1 MNEKYL
7 EGLAQYDRMTDSV
20 RKGRSGWICETDRGT
35 ALLQEYRGTLRR
47 LEFEDLVLSRV
58 EEDGQIPVDQYIKTK
73 EDSLIALGADGTRY
87 VLKEWFT
94 DRECSLKDH
103 KEVLL
108 AVRQIARLHK
118 CLAKIPRSE
127 EWNLGSIHGESLEQE
142 MKRHNREMTRTRNYI
157 KQKKKKTDFERCV
170 METFPAFFECA
181 QEAEAGMAA
190 LKEKEHEDR
199 LCHGNMDHHHILM
212 GEGYTAVIEF
222 HKMHLGDQMEDLYH
236 FVRKTMEK
244 HNWDIR
250 LGQEM
255 FAAYDRIMP
264 LSMEKIESL
273 YYLFLYPEKYWKQL
287 NFYYNSKKAW
297 FPARNMEK
305 IRILMEQAENQKNF
319 LELLQ

>member
-1 MNEKYL
+1 M
-7 EGLAQYDRMTDSV
+7 
-20 RKGRSGWICETDRGT
+20 
-35 ALLQEYRGTLRR
+35 
-47 LEFEDLVLSRV
+47 
-58 EEDGQIPVDQYIKTK
+58 
-73 EDSLIALGADGTRY
+73 
-87 VLKEWFT
+87 KEWFT

-127 EWNLGSIHGESLEQE
+127 EWSLGSIHGESLEQE

>member
-7 EGLAQYDRMTDSV
+7 EGLAQYDRTTDSV

-127 EWNLGSIHGESLEQE
+127 EWSLGSIHGESLEQE
-142 MKRHNREMTRTRNYI
+142 MKRHNREMTRTR
-157 KQKKKKTDFERCV
+157 E
-170 METFPAFFECA
+170 
-181 QEAEAGMAA
+181 
-190 LKEKEHEDR
+190 
-199 LCHGNMDHHHILM
+199 
-212 GEGYTAVIEF
+212 
-222 HKMHLGDQMEDLYH
+222 LY
-236 FVRKTMEK
+236 
-244 HNWDIR
+244 
-250 LGQEM
+250 
-255 FAAYDRIMP
+255 
-264 LSMEKIESL
+264 
-273 YYLFLYPEKYWKQL
+273 
-287 NFYYNSKKAW
+287 
-297 FPARNMEK
+297 
-305 IRILMEQAENQKNF
+305 
-319 LELLQ
+319 

>member
-58 EEDGQIPVDQYIKTK
+58 EEDGQIPGDQYIKTK

-127 EWNLGSIHGESLEQE
+127 EWSLGSIHGESLEQE
-142 MKRHNREMTRTRNYI
+142 MKRPKGKLQLDIGHPSSGLCDKSGFRVGNPGSKE
-157 KQKKKKTDFERCV
+157 
-170 METFPAFFECA
+170 
-181 QEAEAGMAA
+181 
-190 LKEKEHEDR
+190 EKENR
-199 LCHGNMDHHHILM
+199 
-212 GEGYTAVIEF
+212 F
-222 HKMHLGDQMEDLYH
+222 
-236 FVRKTMEK
+236 
-244 HNWDIR
+244 
-250 LGQEM
+250 
-255 FAAYDRIMP
+255 
-264 LSMEKIESL
+264 
-273 YYLFLYPEKYWKQL
+273 
-287 NFYYNSKKAW
+287 
-297 FPARNMEK
+297 
-305 IRILMEQAENQKNF
+305 
-319 LELLQ
+319 